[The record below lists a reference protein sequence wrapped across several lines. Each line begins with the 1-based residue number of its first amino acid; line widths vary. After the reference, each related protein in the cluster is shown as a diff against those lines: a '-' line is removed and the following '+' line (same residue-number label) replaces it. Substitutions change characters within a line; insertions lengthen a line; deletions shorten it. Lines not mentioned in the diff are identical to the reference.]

1 MDFRKKLKIR
11 LYLALSYIVLGVAL
25 IVIFNIA
32 NIKNEF
38 LSYCGFA
45 LLVIGIARTR
55 NYFLITKNEESI
67 TKKQIAETD
76 ERNIS
81 IANRAKSVAFYVY
94 VLLSCVAVIALE
106 LFEKT
111 ELATFVSAT
120 VCVLIIIY
128 WVSYLIINKIS

>member
-38 LSYCGFA
+38 LSYWGFA

-67 TKKQIAETD
+67 TKQQIAETD
-76 ERNIS
+76 ERNVS

-94 VLLSCVAVIALE
+94 LLLSCVAVIALE